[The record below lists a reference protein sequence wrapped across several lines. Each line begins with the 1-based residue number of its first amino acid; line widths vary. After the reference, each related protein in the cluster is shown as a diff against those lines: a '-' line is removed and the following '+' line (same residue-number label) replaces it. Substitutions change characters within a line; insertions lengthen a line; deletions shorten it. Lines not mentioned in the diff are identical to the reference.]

1 MNEYI
6 VTGYDEEQNEVPI
19 IGNHTT
25 RILTDDW
32 AYISRVVRQAL
43 ERGVHVV
50 EINLQAGRRR
60 AKVIGYEECDGL
72 YERNKLQTRVALLL
86 PPNYCL
92 AEEDDALFIDGSD
105 DRGWTLDGFVIPRLA
120 AAQVTAREVTR

>member
-6 VTGYDEEQNEVPI
+6 VTGYDSQQHEVPI
-19 IGNHTT
+19 VGNK
-25 RILTDDW
+25 LTQIRTADW

-60 AKVIGYEECDGL
+60 AKVVGYEECDGL

-92 AEEDDALFIDGSD
+92 SEEDGMLFIDGSD
-105 DRGWTLDGFVIPRLA
+105 DCGWTLDGFVIPRLA
-120 AAQVTAREVTR
+120 VAQVTAREVKL